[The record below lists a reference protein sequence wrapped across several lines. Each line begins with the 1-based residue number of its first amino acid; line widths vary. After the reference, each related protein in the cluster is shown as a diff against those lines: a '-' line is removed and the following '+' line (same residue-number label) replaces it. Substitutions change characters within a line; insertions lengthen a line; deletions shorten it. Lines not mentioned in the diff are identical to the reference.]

1 MKHKL
6 ISYHSY
12 CCKAVRR
19 YAQRNRNVG
28 VLSTTWALDKT
39 LPVVVVVIKMFFF
52 SFLCYLYDIW
62 LHVLYQL
69 DGNQGLVKGRLGLRF
84 LQSCEYPRTP
94 RLKNPFR
101 ADDTASC
108 SRICVP
114 LSKCLE
120 TMVTHLRVL
129 QPVAHRWI

>member
-39 LPVVVVVIKMFFF
+39 FPVVVVVKMFFF
-52 SFLCYLYDIW
+52 SFLCYWYDIW
-62 LHVLYQL
+62 LHVLYLL

-84 LQSCEYPRTP
+84 LQSCESSSDPE
-94 RLKNPFR
+94 
-101 ADDTASC
+101 
-108 SRICVP
+108 VEEP
-114 LSKCLE
+114 LQG
-120 TMVTHLRVL
+120 R
-129 QPVAHRWI
+129 